1 MDRLKKW
8 FIALI
13 AIIVIGVP
21 VVSEAAAYSDVS
33 SNTRF
38 SQEITYLSERGIISG
53 YPNGSF
59 QPDASVTREA
69 VAMML
74 VRALELP
81 VSASS
86 SFPDVGRA
94 STASQSIEAAVKE
107 GIISGYPDGTFRP
120 KEHVTRAQLAI
131 FLARSF
137 DYEREEHERRF
148 RDISSQM
155 VAYPYIMQLVEANV
169 VSGFPDDTFRP
180 DALVTRGQFSA
191 FLTRTLK
198 KEGMSS
204 PSKPSVP
211 TEPAPVVPSEPKP
224 EVPKPSVKKEASVHF
239 IDVGQ
244 GDATLLQTPEGANIL
259 VDAGVAK
266 EGATVVRTLRE
277 HGVESLDLVIATHP
291 HADHIGG
298 MRAVLEAFP
307 VKRYVDSGRV
317 HTSQTYVK
325 LLEAID
331 AKNVPFEVAT
341 IGDTYRFNSGV
352 SLRVVHTDANAAL
365 INDASVSVRAV
376 YGDVSLLLTGDAEKE
391 GEARMLQHGPL
402 QSTVYKAGH
411 HGSNTSS
418 SDALLQ
424 AVRPAYVIFSYGA
437 NNSYG
442 HPHREVVERI
452 RTLGA
457 STFETAKDGTITM
470 TTDGKTVEFQTS
482 RTLQRAS

>member
-1 MDRLKKW
+1 MKKW

-13 AIIVIGVP
+13 AIVVIGVP
-21 VVSEAAAYSDVS
+21 IVSEAAYSDVS
-33 SNTRF
+33 SHTRF

-81 VSASS
+81 VRASS

-94 STASQSIEAAVKE
+94 STASPSIEAAVKE

-137 DYEREEHERRF
+137 DYEREEHERGF

-198 KEGMSS
+198 KEGG
-204 PSKPSVP
+204 
-211 TEPAPVVPSEPKP
+211 PAPVVPSEPKP

-266 EGATVVRTLRE
+266 EGATVVQTLRE

-325 LLEAID
+325 LLETID
-331 AKNVPFEVAT
+331 AKNIPFEVAT
-341 IGDTYRFNSGV
+341 IGDTYRFDSGV

-424 AVRPAYVIFSYGA
+424 AVRPSYVIFSYGA

>member
-1 MDRLKKW
+1 MKKW

-13 AIIVIGVP
+13 AIVVIGFP

-59 QPDASVTREA
+59 QPETSVTREA

-81 VSASS
+81 VRASS

-94 STASQSIEAAVKE
+94 STASPSIEAAVKE

-137 DYEREEHERRF
+137 DYEREEHERGF

-198 KEGMSS
+198 KEGG
-204 PSKPSVP
+204 
-211 TEPAPVVPSEPKP
+211 TAPVVPSEPKP

-325 LLEAID
+325 LLETID
-331 AKNVPFEVAT
+331 AKNIPFEVAT
-341 IGDTYRFNSGV
+341 IGDTYRFDSGV

-418 SDALLQ
+418 SDALLR
-424 AVRPAYVIFSYGA
+424 AVRPSYVIFSYGA

>member
-1 MDRLKKW
+1 MDVLKKW

-13 AIIVIGVP
+13 AIVVIGFP

-59 QPDASVTREA
+59 QPETSVTREA

-81 VSASS
+81 VRASS

-94 STASQSIEAAVKE
+94 STASPSIEAAVKE

-137 DYEREEHERRF
+137 DYEREEHERGF

-198 KEGMSS
+198 KEGG
-204 PSKPSVP
+204 
-211 TEPAPVVPSEPKP
+211 TAPVVPSEPKP

-325 LLEAID
+325 LLETID
-331 AKNVPFEVAT
+331 AKNIPFEVAT
-341 IGDTYRFNSGV
+341 IGDTYRFDSGV

-418 SDALLQ
+418 SDALLR
-424 AVRPAYVIFSYGA
+424 AVRPSYVIFSYGA